1 LGRGEGEGERLKTER
16 ALLVNICKTNTKQT
30 PTQKQAGA
38 AVCALCASL
47 PPLPSPHPPAGPLFS
62 KGKCQR
68 KA

>member
-38 AVCALCASL
+38 VVCALCASL
-47 PPLPSPHPPAGPLFS
+47 PRPSPSSRPSLL